1 MATLEYVV
9 YDVEY
14 FQLFLLPHSA
24 EIFQD
29 DSIGNARQENNTLFL
44 NHTGY
49 LLLSTVSLVWF
60 ISQSASVQIVTS
72 RWLFGCVS
80 LSELAIEAREYR
92 PYSSASYSPLYILFL
107 KCHPFELIFVPA
119 AKIIIL
125 FILHKSF
132 TLFLFSRLS

>member
-44 NHTGY
+44 NHTGN
-49 LLLSTVSLVWF
+49 LLLSMISLV
-60 ISQSASVQIVTS
+60 
-72 RWLFGCVS
+72 
-80 LSELAIEAREYR
+80 
-92 PYSSASYSPLYILFL
+92 
-107 KCHPFELIFVPA
+107 
-119 AKIIIL
+119 
-125 FILHKSF
+125 
-132 TLFLFSRLS
+132 